1 MNVEIVNE
9 IKQGFET
16 AYIDGTVVSNL
27 EYKPSFI
34 SNNPSDGKKVISS
47 IDEELLR
54 CEKFQIS
61 VAHYNNGGI
70 NASFTNIKRT

>member
-27 EYKPSFI
+27 EYKPS
-34 SNNPSDGKKVISS
+34 V
-47 IDEELLR
+47 L
-54 CEKFQIS
+54 
-61 VAHYNNGGI
+61 AH
-70 NASFTNIKRT
+70 